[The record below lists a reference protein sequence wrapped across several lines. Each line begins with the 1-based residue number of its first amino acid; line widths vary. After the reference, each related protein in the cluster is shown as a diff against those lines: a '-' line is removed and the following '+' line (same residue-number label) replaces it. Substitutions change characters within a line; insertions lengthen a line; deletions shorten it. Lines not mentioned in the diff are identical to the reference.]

1 MSDNPKIIDTEA
13 ARIFTLS
20 GLSFS
25 IAIVR
30 GSWQG
35 YVKEIKADGG
45 VFSND
50 VWVPI
55 TSISAIV
62 RGETLASM
70 EQNIGPT
77 NPIDVGRLN

>member
-13 ARIFTLS
+13 ARVFTLS

-25 IAIVR
+25 IAIIR
-30 GSWQG
+30 GSWAG

-45 VFSND
+45 MFSND

-62 RGETLASM
+62 RGETLAAM
-70 EQNIGPT
+70 EQTHGGA
-77 NPIDVGRLN
+77 NPIDVGRMN